1 MKNKVLLVF
10 IVLIAALAVSV
21 YFIPPVKTSGYKVLV
36 TCNNAATMRIIVNEN
51 NWQKWWP
58 GKKTGQSQYIYQGFT
73 YRIDKVLLNGFDATI
88 FNGVDSAKANLQ
100 IEPVSMDSSNFT
112 WTYAGILPA
121 NPVKKL
127 LYYINGSPFAG
138 NIKSLTSEMK
148 AHFDQQENV
157 YGMKISRDKVK
168 DSTLVSLKNT
178 FDHYPTTEEV
188 YGMITASKEY
198 IAKNGGKQT
207 DLPMLNV
214 NQTGINSY
222 ETMIG
227 IPTAVPVPPNDKF
240 ITKRMVLGF
249 ILTSEIKGGVAAVK
263 DAEQQMNNYVL
274 DHQKLSPA
282 IPFQQLVTDRMQEKD
297 TTKWITRLYFP
308 VFY

>member
-1 MKNKVLLVF
+1 MKNRLLLVF

-36 TCNNAATMRIIVNEN
+36 TCNSAATMRIIVNEN
-51 NWQKWWP
+51 NWEKWWP
-58 GKKTGQSQYIYQGFT
+58 GKKSGQSMYTYQGFT
-73 YRIDKVLLNGFDATI
+73 YRIDKILLNGFDATI
-88 FNGVDSAKANLQ
+88 FNGKDSAKANLQ

-112 WTYAGILPA
+112 WTYASILPA
-121 NPVKKL
+121 NPAKKI
-127 LYYINGSPFAG
+127 LYYINGVPFAG
-138 NIKSLTSEMK
+138 NIKSLTGEMK
-148 AHFDQQENV
+148 KHFDQQENV
-157 YGMKISRDKVK
+157 YGMRISRDKVK

-178 FDHYPTTEEV
+178 LDHYPTTEDI
-188 YGMITASKEY
+188 YGMIAATKEY
-198 IAKNGGKQT
+198 IQKNGGKQT
-207 DLPMLNV
+207 DFPMLNV
-214 NQTGINSY
+214 HQTGIASY

-227 IPTAVPVPPNDKF
+227 IPTAVPVPADERF

-249 ILTSEIKGGVAAVK
+249 ILTSEIKGGVATVK
-263 DAEQQMNNYVL
+263 EAEQQMNNYVL
-274 DHQKLSPA
+274 DHNKLSPA